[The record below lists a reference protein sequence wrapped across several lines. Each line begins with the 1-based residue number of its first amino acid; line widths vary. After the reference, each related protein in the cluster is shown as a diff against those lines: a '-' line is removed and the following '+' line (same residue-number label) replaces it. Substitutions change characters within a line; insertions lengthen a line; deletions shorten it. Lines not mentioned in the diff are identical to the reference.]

1 MACGFADTY
10 QCWAL
15 RRMASIEFMLS
26 EESMLCVLDTMQSLS
41 NPSVVPET
49 AKPEVALPGEVEPTE
64 LSRQIQHLEETVD
77 TSKLEQIDP
86 GPDPLCAQLRQV
98 SEWRLCER
106 RAASVAT

>member
-1 MACGFADTY
+1 MGCGSADTY

-49 AKPEVALPGEVEPTE
+49 AKPEVAPPGEVEPTE
-64 LSRQIQHLEETVD
+64 LARQIQHLEDTVD

-98 SEWRLCER
+98 SEWRPCER
-106 RAASVAT
+106 RAASVAS